1 MRGLQH
7 SEERSMRFGVVG
19 AGVIGQMRARSV
31 TLQPGAE
38 LAAVSDPNLEAAR
51 VAAAGTQ
58 ARIEADHRAFLSDG
72 GLDAVIVSTP
82 VQLHEAIILEALT
95 AGKHV
100 LCEKPLS
107 NSPESCRRILDAAK
121 RSGKHVAVGFNHRFY
136 PAFLFMKRA
145 IEAGRIGKLDEV
157 RTYGGHDGLHN
168 FRADWM
174 YKRPHSGGGAMMDVG
189 IHMTDLARWMAGDV
203 VAAFGAAGENV
214 WHVEGSE
221 DRAVAVLRT
230 ASGVP
235 IQYGASWNEWK
246 GYKAWI
252 EAYGDR
258 GMIRAQYGPMFNLL
272 IEQDKPG
279 APRRKTYKPYLDV
292 ALREKL
298 KGWETT
304 TQLSFQAELAELMAK
319 LTGGVSLAADV
330 WDGVQAV
337 EIADAVYQSTRS
349 GQVVSLRSRDA

>member
-1 MRGLQH
+1 MRW
-7 SEERSMRFGVVG
+7 GVIG

-31 TLQPGAE
+31 VLHPGDE
-38 LAAVSDPNLEAAR
+38 LAVISDPNVEAAR
-51 VAAAGTQ
+51 VAAAGTR
-58 ARIEADHRAFLSDG
+58 ARVEADHRAFLSDG
-72 GLDAVIVSTP
+72 GIEAVIVSTP
-82 VQLHEAIILEALT
+82 VQLHESIIGEALS

-107 NSPESCRRILDAAK
+107 NSPDACRRILEAAK

-136 PAFLFMKRA
+136 PAFHFMKRA
-145 IEAGRIGKLDEV
+145 IEDGRIGKLDEV

-203 VAAFGAAGENV
+203 TEAYGVAGENV
-214 WHVEGSE
+214 WRVEGSE
-221 DRAVAVLRT
+221 DRALAVLRT

-235 IQYGASWNEWK
+235 IQYAASWNEWK
-246 GYKAWI
+246 GYRAWI

-272 IEQDKPG
+272 IEQEKPG
-279 APRRKTYKPYLDV
+279 APRKRTYKPYLDV
-292 ALREKL
+292 ALRERL
-298 KGWETT
+298 RGWESTT
-304 TQLSFQAELAELMAK
+304 LLSFRAELAEFHSK
-319 LTGGVSLAADV
+319 LEGKRSLAADV

-337 EIADAVYQSTRS
+337 EIADAVYQSSRS
-349 GQVVSLRSRDA
+349 GQPVRLRSREA